1 MTIFKEADLKDLPK
15 TKKSKVKDLLSRGH
29 DIARKAVSPKFIAA
43 ELAKKHPVGRI
54 WKKLPKKSKQKIVDL
69 LSRGYKVAKNVVK
82 GKIKKQYGGSVRK
95 AKY

>member
-15 TKKSKVKDLLSRGH
+15 TKKSKVKGLLSRGH
-29 DIARKAVSPKFIAA
+29 AIARSTVTPKWIAS
-43 ELAKKHPVGRI
+43 ELAKQHPVSKI

-69 LSRGYKVAKNVVK
+69 LSRGYASARNVVK
-82 GKIKKQYGGSVRK
+82 GKIKKQYGGPVRK